1 MRTITI
7 LSWSCAHAD
16 TIHLRIFVVVRPVAQ
31 GVLRVRKILFCR
43 LFQPMPDF
51 LSVRDEQP
59 AVPIQQSQEVFG
71 MDIAVLCQLLQISH
85 RLVPLIE
92 RQLAVFDLGP

>member
-1 MRTITI
+1 MVI
-7 LSWSCAHAD
+7 
-16 TIHLRIFVVVRPVAQ
+16 RPVAQ

-59 AVPIQQSQEVFG
+59 AVPIQQSQ
-71 MDIAVLCQLLQISH
+71 DVLCQLLQISH

>member
-1 MRTITI
+1 M
-7 LSWSCAHAD
+7 
-16 TIHLRIFVVVRPVAQ
+16 VVRPVAQ

-85 RLVPLIE
+85 RPDYSGSLLSSILP
-92 RQLAVFDLGP
+92 RNRRHS

>member
-1 MRTITI
+1 MVI
-7 LSWSCAHAD
+7 
-16 TIHLRIFVVVRPVAQ
+16 RPVAQ

-71 MDIAVLCQLLQISH
+71 MDIAVLCPLLQISH

>member
-1 MRTITI
+1 
-7 LSWSCAHAD
+7 
-16 TIHLRIFVVVRPVAQ
+16 
-31 GVLRVRKILFCR
+31 
-43 LFQPMPDF
+43 MPDF

>member
-1 MRTITI
+1 M
-7 LSWSCAHAD
+7 
-16 TIHLRIFVVVRPVAQ
+16 VVRPVAQ

-92 RQLAVFDLGP
+92 RQLAVLYLGP